1 MKKLLALIFT
11 LTLSIMLVGCIDLNN
26 KGKEI
31 IKEELQALTLN
42 EDLIYEIGLNIQSP
56 ILNSKLDLTTNNET
70 MIAKYKHESKVET
83 DSISKFD
90 LNYYLHEDNS
100 YVDLKLNILNFPVAF
115 KYKINNIDQVTDLT
129 GIIDFTTLTPKE
141 LNIGEIFGDD
151 VFVDF
156 LLKSNIVSMSKKKSE
171 ITILINASK
180 EELIADVD
188 NLLEIAK
195 EHFNIT
201 TKEEL
206 LLLLNTFK
214 SIDIDL
220 EIVIKDSIINKF
232 ELTSKVEQ
240 ELEDGLNVI
249 ELNIKNLL
257 VFPTLPSFD
266 GYIDIPEDFELSV
279 F

>member
-156 LLKSNIVSMSKKKSE
+156 LLKSNTVSMSKKKSE

-214 SIDIDL
+214 SFDIDL

-232 ELTSKVEQ
+232 ELTSIVEQ

>member
-129 GIIDFTTLTPKE
+129 GIIDSTTLTPKE

-156 LLKSNIVSMSKKKSE
+156 LLKSNTVSMSKKKSE

-232 ELTSKVEQ
+232 ELTSIVEQ